1 MRKLMMIA
9 ALLGTALVA
18 GCASSPKTN
27 FYTLS
32 SGNPLGPVS
41 AAPYRIAIGMV
52 TVPDAV
58 DRPQIV
64 TRIGSNQLN
73 INDFSRWAEPLKL
86 EIPRVIAANLAR
98 ELTDALISTYPQ
110 NPIPDADCRLQL
122 DVQRFDSILDEGATI
137 EILWTVRPAKGD
149 AKSGRSTAHE
159 AAGAAGYDALV
170 SAHSRALASV
180 SHEIALALRNA
191 RSGN

>member
-1 MRKLMMIA
+1 MMIA